1 MDNLKQLKI
10 KNDYKKVEER
20 IGSLDNYQSLQTLSD
35 NIKLRIKNDADYK
48 HFIRLADNAE
58 HKSKVIR
65 ILEKCPTP
73 INDSLLEQI
82 AFNNFVEGCAV
93 LDRLPS
99 VRVIH
104 QQLNKLG
111 YAKTMAKQVE
121 NEVGNR
127 VFFDMADKGIVRN
140 TSEYFIYKFA
150 KHLVSP
156 KTYNKVAD
164 LFNSNTQLGMVA

>member
-20 IGSLDNYQSLQTLSD
+20 IGSLDNYQSLRTLSD

-48 HFIRLADNAE
+48 DFIRLADNAE
-58 HKSKVIR
+58 HKAKVVR
-65 ILEKCPTP
+65 ILERCPSP
-73 INDSLLEQI
+73 INDSKLERT
-82 AFNNFVEGCAV
+82 AFENFVEGCAV
-93 LDRLPS
+93 LNRMPN

-104 QQLNKLG
+104 HQLNKLG

-127 VFFDMADKGIVRN
+127 VFFEMVDKGRVRN
-140 TSEYFIYKFA
+140 TSEYFIYNSA
-150 KHLVSP
+150 KHLVS
-156 KTYNKVAD
+156 KDTYNKIAD